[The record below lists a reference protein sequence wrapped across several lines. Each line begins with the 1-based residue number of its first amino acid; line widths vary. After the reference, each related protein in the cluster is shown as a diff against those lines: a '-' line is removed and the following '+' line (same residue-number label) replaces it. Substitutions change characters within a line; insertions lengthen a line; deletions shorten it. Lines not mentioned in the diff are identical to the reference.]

1 MEIAIFVVEKYKD
14 MKKIVSTQGMR
25 DGFVS
30 DIYLNAAIRE
40 RINHKLEY
48 YYDFQD
54 FTEGTVHV
62 DSALSYELVDG
73 EVKSILL
80 SFMVD
85 NPTRRRLE
93 DFRVICEWI
102 FEMNGLFV
110 VDENTEHPSV
120 CCKATDIYDM
130 ACLIH
135 ALEFQSVSLQTIM
148 CAIDDSQSIED
159 VVNSLDDDAIV
170 EDEDNV
176 EEDDE
181 EIVFDKDMVGYSIDG
196 KILKGC
202 HHLFNKIRYE
212 VPDGVEE
219 IADFAFLWCRHFVE
233 LSIPRSVRI
242 IGDQLFGVD
251 GGVIKK
257 RATLRLPRNIK
268 KPCR

>member
-1 MEIAIFVVEKYKD
+1 
-14 MKKIVSTQGMR
+14 MR

-40 RINHKLEY
+40 RINPKLEY
-48 YYDFQD
+48 YYDFQN

-62 DSALSYELVDG
+62 LSALSYELQDG
-73 EVKSILL
+73 VVTSIML
-80 SFMVD
+80 SYTID

-110 VDENTEHPSV
+110 VDENEEHPCV

-148 CAIDDSQSIED
+148 CAIDENQSIED
-159 VVNSLDDDAIV
+159 VLNPLDEV
-170 EDEDNV
+170 VEEDEED
-176 EEDDE
+176 EDDE
-181 EIVFDKDMVGYSIDG
+181 EIVFDKDMVGYSKDG

-233 LSIPRSVRI
+233 LSIPRSVRT
-242 IGDQLFGVD
+242 IGDQLFGID
-251 GGVIKK
+251 GGVIKIRRK
-257 RATLRLPRNIK
+257 
-268 KPCR
+268 